1 MGAAPGS
8 GRHRCTDRLTA
19 GGVETEAAAS
29 AVARGARDGT
39 STAPPWHIC
48 PAGSSGRWGPHAAVV
63 AEQQRWKV
71 VTGTR
76 SGGETCHNTKRSHEH
91 HEHTHKHR
99 RTAHHNKQ
107 GQGETRTIMKIRPGR
122 RGEGGWAVSNSV
134 EVDEARLARGRQH
147 RPCRPPEQHASARS
161 VRGNPESTLSAAA
174 VHLRQPQHGSGP
186 GADRQV
192 SWCATWV

>member
-1 MGAAPGS
+1 M
-8 GRHRCTDRLTA
+8 
-19 GGVETEAAAS
+19 
-29 AVARGARDGT
+29 
-39 STAPPWHIC
+39 
-48 PAGSSGRWGPHAAVV
+48 
-63 AEQQRWKV
+63 
-71 VTGTR
+71 
-76 SGGETCHNTKRSHEH
+76 
-91 HEHTHKHR
+91 
-99 RTAHHNKQ
+99 
-107 GQGETRTIMKIRPGR
+107 
-122 RGEGGWAVSNSV
+122 SNSV